1 MAVEWALVGLIAG
14 AASGILGFGMDQR
27 DAWVQAEEQRK
38 KLVGQKDRALKQLDL
53 EFEIAQ
59 KNANKNANRSDT
71 LSSIN
76 EQIASDDANNQ
87 LERLKL
93 QQESET
99 FAWNQQSMNNAS
111 AK

>member
-71 LSSIN
+71 LSI
-76 EQIASDDANNQ
+76 
-87 LERLKL
+87 
-93 QQESET
+93 
-99 FAWNQQSMNNAS
+99 
-111 AK
+111 